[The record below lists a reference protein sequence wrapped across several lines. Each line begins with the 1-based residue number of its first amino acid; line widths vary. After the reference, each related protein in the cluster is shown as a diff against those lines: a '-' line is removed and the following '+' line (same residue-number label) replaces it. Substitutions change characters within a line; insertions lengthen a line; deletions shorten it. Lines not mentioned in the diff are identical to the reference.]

1 MVIRSYNEVYLND
14 AKRNLGVATD
24 YLVNACGLPA
34 ERVGGIYASSPTMSL
49 FERGDPGVVAGLSG
63 TELGQRLFLEMR
75 AVDEAPPPVRS
86 FPGRSPEYWGGW
98 ALAHFQWHWCKAFRW
113 IFARASLSDVLA
125 KYSVYHEMDISRFLE
140 DFMRELA
147 SVKTEKNLRR
157 IRRAPRRR
165 RHFCNRHHQEE
176 SSPWRLSGVNIRN
189 IQLYEQGV
197 QDINRA
203 SAATLA
209 SLARPLACM
218 IENLME

>member
-1 MVIRSYNEVYLND
+1 MAIRSYNEVYLND

-34 ERVGGIYASSPTMSL
+34 
-49 FERGDPGVVAGLSG
+49 DGLSG

-98 ALAHFQWHWCKAFRW
+98 ALAHFQWHCCKSFRW
-113 IFARASLSDVLA
+113 IFARASLPDVLA

-157 IRRAPRRR
+157 IRRAAGYS
-165 RHFCNRHHQEE
+165 QAEL
-176 SSPWRLSGVNIRN
+176 SRLSGVNIRN

-209 SLARPLACM
+209 SLARPLACS